1 LYTPLDMTDYEDQF
15 VSWRELPGALPI
27 AHSEKLLDFKD
38 EDWPQINALV
48 EHFIP
53 EKPPLQSTGPTI
65 TAIMEAERAEVEPE
79 EDDEEEEEEGE
90 YGEEYGEEGGEEYG
104 EEYGEEEEGPPSNER
119 EWPPKDI
126 IKTADRDNRVFR
138 VHEKLRSKFNETE
151 IDNFM
156 KLLAL
161 KPHT

>member
-1 LYTPLDMTDYEDQF
+1 M
-15 VSWRELPGALPI
+15 
-27 AHSEKLLDFKD
+27 KKKD
-38 EDWPQINALV
+38 E
-48 EHFIP
+48 E
-53 EKPPLQSTGPTI
+53 
-65 TAIMEAERAEVEPE
+65 EVESEE
-79 EDDEEEEEEGE
+79 EDESDEEEEEGE